1 MSRPHAESVS
11 AVKALVAII
20 MGSDSD
26 LPIMREAAE
35 VLKQSGVPYEMSV
48 FSAHRTPGLLR
59 RYLVQA
65 ERKGIEV
72 FIAGA
77 GGAAHLP
84 GVIAAHTLLPVIGV
98 PIDSQL
104 KGIDSLLSIVQMPKG
119 IPVATVAIG
128 KAGAANAAI
137 YALEMLRLKYPEIG
151 KALKGLRQSLRSRVL
166 AANRKLRREQNTSG
180 DTIPILGGS
189 GHVPGESPKRSGGK
203 S

>member
-1 MSRPHAESVS
+1 MAL
-11 AVKALVAII
+11 VKALDSRYIVFMKPLVAII

-26 LPIMREAAE
+26 LPIMREAAA
-35 VLKQSGVPYEMSV
+35 VLNQVGVAYEMNV
-48 FSAHRTPGLLR
+48 YSAHRTPALLR

-65 ERKGIEV
+65 ENKGIEV

-84 GVIAAHTLLPVIGV
+84 GVIAAHCLRPVIGV

-137 YALEMLRLKYPEIG
+137 FALEILSLKHPNLGTILKRLRKELTRK
-151 KALKGLRQSLRSRVL
+151 VV
-166 AANRKLRREQNTSG
+166 AANRKLRAEMTTRPRT
-180 DTIPILGGS
+180 
-189 GHVPGESPKRSGGK
+189 
-203 S
+203 